1 MLVEKLKS
9 ALAAGVEVKLIV
21 DLSQARGKGN
31 SSIEDLIQAGA
42 QVPQH
47 RNLPLEVAI
56 FDGQILIHGSQN
68 WTKSGL
74 MGPNFECTLVLSST
88 IVTLFEQEF
97 DRMWTTATQDHPSS
111 KRLKT
116 ALTREGTE
124 PLPEEESSHSPAG
137 LPKMTLQYHFGAL
150 AE

>member
-47 RNLPLEVAI
+47 RNLQWNLQWKVAI

-68 WTKSGL
+68 KA
-74 MGPNFECTLVLSST
+74 
-88 IVTLFEQEF
+88 
-97 DRMWTTATQDHPSS
+97 ATSHG
-111 KRLKT
+111 T
-116 ALTREGTE
+116 ALD
-124 PLPEEESSHSPAG
+124 
-137 LPKMTLQYHFGAL
+137 LQKKL
-150 AE
+150 ISW